1 MKKETRKN
9 IIKVRNYFVRTLI
22 DKIIAILLIIG
33 SIWSGIYAGFGEVL
47 VIGVLIG
54 FVWFI
59 LPRSLIFD

>member
-54 FVWFI
+54 LVWFI

>member
-54 FVWFI
+54 LV
-59 LPRSLIFD
+59 

>member
-9 IIKVRNYFVRTLI
+9 IIKVRNYFVRTFI

-47 VIGVLIG
+47 VIGILIG
-54 FVWFI
+54 LVWFI